1 MDATQPKWTAVVGT
15 DGVRLTFPEPT
26 TSVALSL
33 EDLFQLRV
41 AVEGTM
47 LAACEPWADL
57 TGAPS
62 VEVGGREPC

>member
-1 MDATQPKWTAVVGT
+1 MDGATQPKWTATVDAQGVV
-15 DGVRLTFPEPT
+15 LTFPVAV

-47 LAACEPWADL
+47 LAANEPWTDL

-62 VEVGGREPC
+62 VEVGGKG